1 MGMMGMGGEVM
12 MGEFEVGLSIVI
24 IIEIPFDFVL
34 NCLSMLTGMH
44 Q

>member
-1 MGMMGMGGEVM
+1 MGMMGGEVM

-24 IIEIPFDFVL
+24 IIEIPSDFVL
-34 NCLSMLTGMH
+34 TCLSMLTGMH